1 MRAGGRTMT
10 ATDAVFAA
18 ADDRSDDTPAKAR
31 TAVLIVNP
39 NAGSETRAQ
48 VIQDIVK
55 TAADLGWRVTVAET
69 QRENH
74 ATQLAAD
81 AAAAGHPVVLAAGG
95 DGTLNEVIQALA
107 GTETV
112 LGAIP
117 LGTMNVWAREMGLS
131 LDPVEATR
139 QLLQGRTFRVDL
151 GRVNGRYFLLMAGMG
166 FDAVAV
172 YAIQGKTKSR
182 FGPLAFVVAG
192 VVAALRTRGTR
203 VRIRADGQTF
213 ETNAALITVGNTRL
227 WAGAVQITH
236 HASATDGRLDVC
248 IFPGR
253 AFLTKVKHFALV
265 LIGRHDDDPDVT
277 YLQVRS
283 LHIATRPPIPIQ
295 VDGESFGT
303 TPAQVDVVPGCLR
316 VLVGQDDV
324 PTLGRAAPEPP
335 EGAAQQ

>member
-1 MRAGGRTMT
+1 M
-10 ATDAVFAA
+10 
-18 ADDRSDDTPAKAR
+18 SR

-48 VIQDIVK
+48 VIQDIVR

-74 ATQLAAD
+74 ATELAAE
-81 AAAAGHPVVLAAGG
+81 AAAAGHAVVLVAGG
-95 DGTLNEVIQALA
+95 DGTINEVIQALA

-117 LGTMNVWAREMGLS
+117 LGTMNVWARELGLS

-139 QLLQGRTFRVDL
+139 QLLQGRTYRIDL

-166 FDAVAV
+166 FDAEAV
-172 YAIQGKTKSR
+172 HAIQGKTKTR

-192 VVAALRTRGTR
+192 ALAALRTRGTR
-203 VRIRADGQTF
+203 IRVRADGQTF

-236 HASATDGRLDVC
+236 HATATDGRLDVC

-253 AFLTKVKHFALV
+253 AFFTKVKHFALV
-265 LIGRHDDDPDVT
+265 LFGRHDDDPDVT

-283 LHIATRPPIPIQ
+283 LHIVTRPPISIQ
-295 VDGESFGT
+295 VDGEAFGK
-303 TPAQVDVVPGCLR
+303 TPAQVNVVPGCLR
-316 VLVGQDDV
+316 VLVGEGDV
-324 PTLGRAAPEPP
+324 PTLGQAAPE
-335 EGAAQQ
+335 